1 MRFLALLFIWMKY
14 YHITKNKDIYK
25 GDIFNLPKFSTLF
38 YFTKIFYPIW
48 LIIGLFAGGWIYYTL
63 TILSLIKYFIYPLI
77 KGKTY
82 RIYEL
87 IESVICCILY
97 VWLLF

>member
-1 MRFLALLFIWMKY
+1 MRFLAPLFLWMKY

-25 GDIFNLPKFSTLF
+25 GDIFNLPKLSTLF
-38 YFTKIFYPIW
+38 YITRILYPIW
-48 LIIGLFAGGWIYYTL
+48 LFIGLFTGNLIFVVL
-63 TILSLIKYFIYPLI
+63 TILGLIKYFIYPLI

-87 IESVICCILY
+87 TESVICCILY
-97 VWLLF
+97 IMLLF